1 MKQSSDM
8 EQNRKLTALQTAANS
23 GIFQLSEELG
33 IKVVASNDVHF
44 VSRADGIA
52 QDVMLAIQH
61 GKKVSDPNRIRYSH
75 MEYLK
80 AEEEMRCLFPD
91 HPEVI
96 DNTNCILDKVERYS
110 IWEEVKLP
118 KLSDNPNADLRD
130 KVYKGMILRHLE
142 HNQRIEEELKYIE
155 DKGIADYFLIIKD
168 LVDWVRSKGWAA
180 GPGRGSSSGSLVNY
194 CLGISSINPL
204 EYNLLFERFVSSDQ
218 NHFPI
223 IDIDLEPDAMENIY
237 DFFKEKI
244 GCSCVSRIATFELFG
259 SQDAWSKTAT
269 AMDISNNNSPEFE
282 QAKDVARKLEKV
294 IERTSVHSCGW
305 LVYPSSLGEII
316 PVQNRDSTSTL
327 ISMYDARS
335 AEEVGVLRLNIFS
348 LRALKIVK
356 DAFMTIRHYGVNIE
370 PDSIP
375 LDDGPT
381 IELFS
386 DGDSTGVF
394 LFESAGIRKW
404 LRKLHPS
411 SFNDIVA
418 MHALF
423 RPGPADLIPKFVARK
438 NGEEVITYPI
448 AEAEKILGE
457 TYGLIIYQEQIIQL
471 AEILAGFSPEK
482 ADNLRKVLGK
492 RILKQLSTFHDE
504 FIEGGSNKGY
514 DCNALEMI
522 WEMMNEWP
530 G

>member
-1 MKQSSDM
+1 
-8 EQNRKLTALQTAANS
+8 
-23 GIFQLSEELG
+23 
-33 IKVVASNDVHF
+33 
-44 VSRADGIA
+44 
-52 QDVMLAIQH
+52 
-61 GKKVSDPNRIRYSH
+61 
-75 MEYLK
+75 
-80 AEEEMRCLFPD
+80 MRCLFPD

-130 KVYKGMILRHLE
+130 QVYKGMILRHLE
-142 HNQRIEEELKYIE
+142 DNQRIEEELKYIE

-269 AMDISNNNSPEFE
+269 AMDISNNNSPEFQ
-282 QAKDVARKLEKV
+282 QAKDVARKLEKM

-305 LVYPSSLGEII
+305 LVYPSSLEEII

-335 AEEVGVLRLNIFS
+335 AEEVGVLRLNILS

>member
-1 MKQSSDM
+1 MC
-8 EQNRKLTALQTAANS
+8 QNRPCS
-23 GIFQLSEELG
+23 WLG
-33 IKVVASNDVHF
+33 
-44 VSRADGIA
+44 
-52 QDVMLAIQH
+52 
-61 GKKVSDPNRIRYSH
+61 
-75 MEYLK
+75 
-80 AEEEMRCLFPD
+80 
-91 HPEVI
+91 
-96 DNTNCILDKVERYS
+96 
-110 IWEEVKLP
+110 
-118 KLSDNPNADLRD
+118 
-130 KVYKGMILRHLE
+130 
-142 HNQRIEEELKYIE
+142 
-155 DKGIADYFLIIKD
+155 
-168 LVDWVRSKGWAA
+168 
-180 GPGRGSSSGSLVNY
+180 
-194 CLGISSINPL
+194 
-204 EYNLLFERFVSSDQ
+204 
-218 NHFPI
+218 
-223 IDIDLEPDAMENIY
+223 
-237 DFFKEKI
+237 
-244 GCSCVSRIATFELFG
+244 
-259 SQDAWSKTAT
+259 
-269 AMDISNNNSPEFE
+269 
-282 QAKDVARKLEKV
+282 
-294 IERTSVHSCGW
+294 
-305 LVYPSSLGEII
+305 YPSSLEEII